1 MNRINP
7 TSTSK
12 ANSTGKTEPIGID
25 EVRQRVEDLLT
36 TQASRYRRLW
46 SYYENP
52 ILPRTRLR
60 DEQGSD
66 RPYRQGQEWGLP
78 SRLTGVRT
86 FSDAAPDTGTEV
98 DGVARKEVVIENDI
112 AWRVDVMVDFLVG
125 KSISVSSLCEDPTL
139 RTKIDLILNE
149 VFEQH
154 GGEVFFQ
161 QLALLA
167 AVYGFVDVLVKLDLN
182 QLKKLRNSPTGDER
196 ARASLPGSEAE
207 ESSLTPDG
215 KHASADQ
222 TGSGPGAGDTTPHDA
237 DLARIARLIR
247 LEVVE
252 PARALPILSPNN
264 WKAVTAYVQAH
275 RAARP
280 ADAPRSITQRG
291 SFIKRWFNENVL
303 RNVGSSVVC
312 DDQTMVVTEILTAD
326 NWRRYHDDKLVDSGR
341 NSLGRI
347 PLVHIQNIAMPFRYS
362 GTSEVEQLT
371 GLQDELN
378 TRLSD
383 RAARITMQSFKMY
396 LAKGLDDFSEMPI
409 APGRMWMTDNTAA
422 DIIEFGGD
430 PENRGEDQHIS
441 ELREAMDKT
450 SGVTPIAAGAIRG
463 RVGNLTS
470 AAALRVTMIALLAK
484 TERKRTVFG
493 NAIQQMCELALAW
506 LDCAGVLRTSEADR
520 RSEVH
525 WQGMMPD
532 SEIDRLREAQIKRN
546 LGVPKETILRELGY
560 APQPEQ
566 PAEQVR

>member
-1 MNRINP
+1 MGTHKRTTGAKPDHKPDSINIDAIRDRI
-7 TSTSK
+7 
-12 ANSTGKTEPIGID
+12 
-25 EVRQRVEDLLT
+25 EDLLT
-36 TQASRYRRLW
+36 TQANRYRRLW

-78 SRLTGVRT
+78 SRLTGMRT
-86 FSDAAPDTGTEV
+86 FSDAAPEAGTEV
-98 DGVARKEVVIENDI
+98 EGVARKEVVIENDI
-112 AWRVDVMVDFLVG
+112 AWRIDVMVDFLVG
-125 KSISVSSLCEDPTL
+125 KSISVSSLCENSAL
-139 RTKIDLILNE
+139 RAKIDLILNE
-149 VFEQH
+149 VFQQH

-167 AVYGFVDVLVKLDLN
+167 AVYGFVDVLVKLDLQELEN
-182 QLKKLRNSPTGDER
+182 LRHNPTRDER
-196 ARASLPGSEAE
+196 ARASLPGSDGE
-207 ESSLTPDG
+207 ESSPTPDG
-215 KHASADQ
+215 KHAPADEN
-222 TGSGPGAGDTTPHDA
+222 SSDPGAGNTTPHDA

-252 PARALPILSPNN
+252 PARALPILSQSN
-264 WKAVTAYVQAH
+264 WKDVTAYVQAH
-275 RAARP
+275 RAPRP
-280 ADAPRSITQRG
+280 MDAPRSVTQRK
-291 SFIKRWFNENVL
+291 SFITRWFSENVL
-303 RNVGSSVVC
+303 RNISSSAVS
-312 DDQTMVVTEILTAD
+312 DDQTLVVTEILTAD
-326 NWRRYHDDKLVDSGR
+326 GWRRYHDDKLIDSGR

-396 LAKGLDDFSEMPI
+396 LAKGLEDFSEMPI

-506 LDCAGVLRTSEADR
+506 LDCAGVLKTSHADR

-525 WQGMMPD
+525 WQGMLPD

-560 APQPEQ
+560 APEQ
-566 PAEQVR
+566 DTPTDQGK